1 MLARRLGGGAMKK
14 SPSLKSV
21 RNAHAF
27 APRLRRSVIMVNQ
40 ALLGLAALAALPL
53 LVGTPS
59 ALALPTGGE
68 VVAGSAHISQPNAQT
83 MQINQASQKA
93 ILNWQGFSIAT
104 SEAVNF
110 LQPSASAVALNRVVG
125 SQRSDIFGS
134 LTANGQLFLVNPNG
148 VLFAPSASVDVGGI
162 AATTLNIRNE
172 DFLAGNYVFFRDG
185 NAGSVVNQG
194 TIHAPSGYAALIGPK
209 VTNEGF
215 ISARLGSVALA
226 AGDRV
231 ALDMIGDGLISVRID
246 QAALGA
252 AVLNKGTIQADGGK
266 VLLAARSADSLLDT
280 VINNTGIIRATS
292 LIERNGVIVLDG
304 GSTGVVSNSGT
315 LDVAGVDAGT
325 TGGTVKVL
333 GKYVGLFDRSR
344 IDASGDTGGGTVLV
358 GGNWQGQ
365 GPERNASRTI
375 VGPDATISASAVTR
389 GDGGTVVVWSND
401 VTKFH
406 GSIDARGGAQGGD
419 GGKVETSGAVLQA
432 DGRVDVSAPH
442 GTGGLWLLDPY
453 DISIENTAN
462 SSGID
467 TAGSDFTSK
476 ADSAVLD
483 TTTLGAALT
492 GGVTVRVITGNGGLQ
507 NGDITVHD
515 TTTAAGSA
523 TLELHAQRNIT
534 FAPAS
539 SITNGVAPNL
549 LNVSL
554 FAGTDGP
561 AGTAGTNPSS
571 ITMAAGSSITT
582 GDGNVTA
589 TAKSNG
595 ITLAGINTGTG
606 SLAVNSNG
614 GTISQN
620 SALTVGGTASFNAGN
635 NTITLADAVNR
646 FAGAVSLNT
655 TGAANNALL
664 TNSIGTVLGTSTVG
678 GNLTVTAATG
688 GITQTDALS
697 VGGNLSATTSTVNQS
712 IDLSTQTNS
721 VAGSTSLNTSGTGD
735 ASIKENAINFSTT
748 NLGGKLTATAATGGV
763 TQSGAL
769 AVGGASNITAVGN
782 AITLT
787 DVANHFTGMVTLTG
801 TVTKVTDRSALTVQ
815 LNTGETNIIA
825 NAGGGAGGLTVAGN
839 AAELIAISNGGV
851 FTWNSLTAGSAIL
864 IAAMPSKTITG
875 PGSKGNVL
883 DGTVQYSNLGDATGT
898 KLVVPGELVLIARN
912 VPRTGSG
919 DSPSITADSA
929 ILNIAS
935 LQPGNRVTII
945 LNGSLRL
952 LADTGE
958 FRFAAGSK
966 LPAGVSTLDPDV
978 VKVFIGNVSITAT
991 RDEVAQRGAFSAA
1004 QQSALSSASA
1014 DARQSFGTDSVT
1026 QQIDMGFSGDVGI
1039 APTMG
1044 HSVPLEGEIISTP
1057 RCVPEAKAGVKCRK

>member
-1 MLARRLGGGAMKK
+1 MLARRPGGGAMKK

-215 ISARLGSVALA
+215 ISARMGSVALA

-344 IDASGDTGGGTVLV
+344 IDASGDTGGGSVLV

-389 GDGGTVVVWSND
+389 GDGGTVVVWSHD

-539 SITNGVAPNL
+539 SITNGVAPNV

-688 GITQTDALS
+688 SITELGPITTGAT
-697 VGGNLSATTSTVNQS
+697 GNSFTTSTSGQS
-712 IDLSTQTNS
+712 IDLGTQANNFTNAVS
-721 VAGSTSLNTSGTGD
+721 FSTSGQTGD
-735 ASIKENAINFSTT
+735 VTYRNVGAIVFPTT
-748 NLGGKLTATAATGGV
+748 TIGGKLVAVSDTGSISETGV
-763 TQSGAL
+763 ITT
-769 AVGGASNITAVGN
+769 GASGSSFTTSTSGQSIDLGTQANNITEAERSRPSSQTG
-782 AITLT
+782 
-787 DVANHFTGMVTLTG
+787 DVTY
-801 TVTKVTDRSALTVQ
+801 R
-815 LNTGETNIIA
+815 
-825 NAGGGAGGLTVAGN
+825 NAGAIVFPTTTIGG
-839 AAELIAISNGGV
+839 
-851 FTWNSLTAGSAIL
+851 
-864 IAAMPSKTITG
+864 
-875 PGSKGNVL
+875 
-883 DGTVQYSNLGDATGT
+883 
-898 KLVVPGELVLIARN
+898 KLVAVSD
-912 VPRTGSG
+912 TGSISETG
-919 DSPSITADSA
+919 VIT
-929 ILNIAS
+929 
-935 LQPGNRVTII
+935 
-945 LNGSLRL
+945 
-952 LADTGE
+952 
-958 FRFAAGSK
+958 
-966 LPAGVSTLDPDV
+966 
-978 VKVFIGNVSITAT
+978 
-991 RDEVAQRGAFSAA
+991 
-1004 QQSALSSASA
+1004 
-1014 DARQSFGTDSVT
+1014 
-1026 QQIDMGFSGDVGI
+1026 
-1039 APTMG
+1039 
-1044 HSVPLEGEIISTP
+1044 
-1057 RCVPEAKAGVKCRK
+1057 